1 MSRAVLHIGLHKTGT
16 SFMQKRIEASRGALP
31 QGYAVIPYKNGALS
45 NLTKNTRKIRSVKQA
60 MAERDNITTRAAR
73 LAKMCRKHQH
83 TLISHEDILGPVPTR
98 GNIRGL
104 YPFMQTILPAVL
116 AGFARE
122 GVQVEVVV
130 YRREYNDW
138 LGSVFRYRFRDNPD
152 RVFRPR
158 RFKEN
163 NALPENWDGFTQRLQ
178 ESVGE
183 HPLHIISF
191 EKDRAS
197 GNHGTGLYS
206 IFGLPSA
213 VQANFVPMAAQNV
226 TNFST
231 VDPKWFESQVA

>member
-16 SFMQKRIEASRGALP
+16 SFIQRRIEASRASLP
-31 QGYAVIPYKNGALS
+31 YGYSIIPYKNRALGD
-45 NLTKNTRKIRSVKQA
+45 LVKNTRKIRSLKQA
-60 MAERDNITTRAAR
+60 MAERENITARAAR
-73 LAKMCRKHQH
+73 LAWICRKQQH

-104 YPFMQTILPAVL
+104 YPYVQEMLPAVL

-122 GVQVEVVV
+122 GVRVEVAV

-152 RVFRPR
+152 RTFRPR

-163 NALPENWDGFTQRLQ
+163 NALPENWDEFTERLQ
-178 ESVGE
+178 ESVAGN
-183 HPLHIISF
+183 PLHIVSF
-191 EKDRAS
+191 ERDRAS

-206 IFGLPSA
+206 IFGLTNA
-213 VQANFVPMAAQNV
+213 VQADFVPMAAQNV
-226 TNFST
+226 TDFAT
-231 VDPKWFESQVA
+231 VDPKWFESRVA